1 MLAVEQGMKLTKPR
15 QLRELRSLSPTLGKS
30 FRLTMATIGHWKGAT
45 MDHEWLFWD
54 NHEFMR
60 QIGLAQ

>member
-1 MLAVEQGMKLTKPR
+1 
-15 QLRELRSLSPTLGKS
+15 
-30 FRLTMATIGHWKGAT
+30 MATIGHWKDGT

-54 NHEFMR
+54 NQDFMK

>member
-1 MLAVEQGMKLTKPR
+1 M
-15 QLRELRSLSPTLGKS
+15 PTPDGKTIAPNGKR
-30 FRLTMATIGHWKGAT
+30 FAIGMATIGHWKGKT

-54 NHEFMR
+54 NQDFMK